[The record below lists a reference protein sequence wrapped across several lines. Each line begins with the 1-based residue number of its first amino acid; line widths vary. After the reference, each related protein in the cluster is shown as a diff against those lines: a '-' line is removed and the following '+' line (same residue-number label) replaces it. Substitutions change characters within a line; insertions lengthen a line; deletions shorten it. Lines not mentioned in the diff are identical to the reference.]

1 MQNSP
6 LNFFRDLCRQQLW
19 VILWVNWLMLLG
31 LGSLFF
37 IARVEA
43 QVILGTTLGSAAL
56 LLLLY
61 ARFGY
66 EKILG
71 FGHALWVP
79 AIIYLAMAVGE
90 TEAGLFRYYLLAV
103 IISYCISLIL
113 DAYDVWIYF
122 SRR

>member
-1 MQNSP
+1 MKNSP
-6 LNFFRDLCRQQLW
+6 LNFFQDLFRQQLW
-19 VILWVNWLMLLG
+19 VLLWVNWLMLLG

-37 IARVEA
+37 ISRVEA
-43 QVILGTTLGSAAL
+43 QVILGTTLGSAVL

-71 FGHALWVP
+71 LGHILWVP
-79 AIIYLAMAVGE
+79 ALIYLVMNLGE

-103 IISYCISLIL
+103 IISYGISLIL